1 MLLMKQKM
9 FLGVSSVFNG
19 KALTDIRHGFF
30 FLAGGGGG
38 VPFCA
43 GIFWVLLGTLWIFFR
58 GSSIP
63 VT

>member
-30 FLAGGGGG
+30 FLAGGGGEG
-38 VPFCA
+38 FLFVQGFFGFC
-43 GIFWVLLGTLWIFFR
+43 
-58 GSSIP
+58 
-63 VT
+63 

>member
-30 FLAGGGGG
+30 FLAGGGEGFLFVQG
-38 VPFCA
+38 FFGFC
-43 GIFWVLLGTLWIFFR
+43 
-58 GSSIP
+58 
-63 VT
+63 